1 MIRAQPSF
9 EPSSAE
15 RAGSPARTPVEV
27 AGWLLLAGLVLYLCV
42 FSGLTTLG
50 FVGPDEPRY
59 ASIARAMAASQD
71 WVTPRLYGEP
81 WLEKPILYYWAAGLA
96 YRLGGE
102 TEWAARLPS
111 ALSAGLTSLA
121 VAWLGWRL
129 FGALTG
135 AIAFVV
141 FPTTVATF
149 ALARGATTDML
160 FSASLTVAMV
170 AAAPRLL
177 TNDRRR
183 RWAAMFGV
191 AVGFAT
197 LAKGPAG
204 ILLAVGSVML
214 WGVASGQTARLR
226 ALAGPLAVTC
236 FALVS
241 LPWYVFSILRTP
253 EFVEVFLIGHN
264 IDRFLTPVFRH
275 QQPFWFFGPI
285 LVLGIAPWSAF
296 LVATARRGYHSWR
309 DGRWRASRALY
320 VAAWVVFPCVFF
332 SLSQSKLPGYIMPT
346 IAPLAVVLAVTIT
359 QLLDRDDRSL
369 RWVLFG
375 TATVFA
381 SLTTAFALPGLLIAD
396 VPGLAANDIRPLAPI
411 VGVASVAIAA
421 LAYLRRSH
429 AAVAVVPLGFAL
441 AVGYLNTAVAPV
453 LDPLISPRATARRVQ
468 ELGDGNVEVYR
479 LQRGWHY
486 GLNYYLDREV
496 AEWDERGSPSPTLVV
511 TPSDA
516 IDALTRPGFSVETVE
531 HISTEAVLVKVRTIE
546 STGGRSRKN

>member
-226 ALAGPLAVTC
+226 ALVCLLNPPDARICRG
-236 FALVS
+236 VS
-241 LPWYVFSILRTP
+241 HRS
-253 EFVEVFLIGHN
+253 
-264 IDRFLTPVFRH
+264 
-275 QQPFWFFGPI
+275 QP
-285 LVLGIAPWSAF
+285 
-296 LVATARRGYHSWR
+296 
-309 DGRWRASRALY
+309 
-320 VAAWVVFPCVFF
+320 
-332 SLSQSKLPGYIMPT
+332 
-346 IAPLAVVLAVTIT
+346 
-359 QLLDRDDRSL
+359 
-369 RWVLFG
+369 
-375 TATVFA
+375 
-381 SLTTAFALPGLLIAD
+381 
-396 VPGLAANDIRPLAPI
+396 RPLPDSRLSAP
-411 VGVASVAIAA
+411 A
-421 LAYLRRSH
+421 
-429 AAVAVVPLGFAL
+429 
-441 AVGYLNTAVAPV
+441 
-453 LDPLISPRATARRVQ
+453 
-468 ELGDGNVEVYR
+468 
-479 LQRGWHY
+479 
-486 GLNYYLDREV
+486 
-496 AEWDERGSPSPTLVV
+496 
-511 TPSDA
+511 
-516 IDALTRPGFSVETVE
+516 
-531 HISTEAVLVKVRTIE
+531 AVLVFWPDSGLGYRSVVGVSGRDCATRISLVAGRTMEGLASAIRRSLGRISVRLL
-546 STGGRSRKN
+546 